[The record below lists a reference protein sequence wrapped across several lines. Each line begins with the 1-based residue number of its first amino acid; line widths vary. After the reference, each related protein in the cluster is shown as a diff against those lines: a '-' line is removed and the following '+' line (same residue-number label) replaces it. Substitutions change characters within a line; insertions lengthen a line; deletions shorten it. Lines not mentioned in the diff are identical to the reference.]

1 MTDFQKCKGMNPIDD
16 YAKNGGPGGGGSL
29 CTWIK
34 TTDNKFAISNH
45 TALILRVCV
54 CSKKLFEA
62 QGRIQPKI

>member
-1 MTDFQKCKGMNPIDD
+1 MTDFQKCKRMNPIDD
-16 YAKNGGPGGGGSL
+16 DAKNGGPGRSL

-34 TTDNKFAISNH
+34 TTVNTFAISNH

-62 QGRIQPKI
+62 NL